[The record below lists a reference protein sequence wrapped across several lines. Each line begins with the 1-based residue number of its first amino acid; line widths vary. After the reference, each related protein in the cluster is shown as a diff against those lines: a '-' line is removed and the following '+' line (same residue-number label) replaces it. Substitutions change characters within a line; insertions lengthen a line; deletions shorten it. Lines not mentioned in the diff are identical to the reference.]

1 MRALP
6 KKEARVAT
14 LKELEARRLQIQR
27 EIALV
32 EAEIR
37 LLAGQARLAEATRLK
52 GEWEAL
58 LGIHAEEI
66 VNARGDRKLA
76 LVRAIQAGAEAI
88 RASQWL
94 ELEEAIEAYLE
105 LAVN

>member
-1 MRALP
+1 M
-6 KKEARVAT
+6 AT
-14 LKELEARRLQIQR
+14 LKELEARRLQIRR

-32 EAEIR
+32 EADLR
-37 LLAGQARLAEATRLK
+37 LLADQARLAEITRLK

-66 VNARGDRKLA
+66 VNARGDRKVA
-76 LVRAIQAGAEAI
+76 LVKAIQAGAEAI
-88 RASQWL
+88 RAGQWG

-105 LAVN
+105 LAVS